1 VIRVGNGETKNGDAG
16 GHYPMGN
23 VDNWMRRGGR
33 GVATAGIYAAWREE
47 SFGHGQNTTRGAG
60 TVAGMKK

>member
-1 VIRVGNGETKNGDAG
+1 
-16 GHYPMGN
+16 MGN